1 MTEITI
7 CIPAY
12 RSEKSIAKTLQSVQC
27 QSFGNF
33 IVEIGLEST
42 DDSYKTYNV
51 CEKYLADS
59 RFNLSVNPKVLGWA
73 QNISNLLRKVD
84 TPYFII
90 LPHDDILHPDYLGIL
105 YEAIKEQPHVSVAYA
120 DMFFIGKNRGE
131 KFLAVDNDNFF
142 SRLLSFFLA
151 GAEAVPW
158 RGVTRKKVL
167 SEGVT
172 FSHNEY
178 SSFAVECEWA
188 LHLIQ
193 QGEAYRV
200 PLPLYYKRA
209 YSYGSKSVSS
219 EWRLSF
225 SEQKIKAALEHHRN
239 RMLAGISTAH
249 LTHEEIV
256 LIKLAC
262 ESAMLRRFLNFSQNR
277 FTLQDCHLSRIDEMK
292 EVIGSLKP
300 EIGIKIL
307 SRIELALSRNE
318 LIRRQNEAAETYA
331 RDSVGHDN
339 NNWEAFFHL
348 AQILL
353 RKGEV
358 NEALILSSKASKIAP
373 YTLEINGLVEK
384 CQNDINQLY
393 SIEIEQH
400 DDE

>member
-12 RSEKSIAKTLQSVQC
+12 RSENLIAKTLQSAQC

-33 IVEIGLEST
+33 VVEIGLEPT

-73 QNISNLLRKVD
+73 QNISNLLKKVD

-90 LPHDDILHPDYLGIL
+90 LPHDDILHPDYLSIL

-120 DMFFIGKNRGE
+120 DMFYIGNTRGE
-131 KFLAVDNDNFF
+131 KFLALDNDNLF

-200 PLPLYYKRA
+200 PLPLYYKRLIN
-209 YSYGSKSVSS
+209 GSKSVSS
-219 EWRLSF
+219 EWVSSF
-225 SEQKIKAALEHHRN
+225 SEQKLKAALEHHRN
-239 RMLAGISTAH
+239 KMLAGISTVH
-249 LTHEEIV
+249 LTPEEIELV
-256 LIKLAC
+256 KLAC
-262 ESAMLRRFLNFSQNR
+262 ESAMMRRFLDFSRDR
-277 FTLQDCHLSRIDEMK
+277 FTLSDYHLSRIEEMRDAISSVK
-292 EVIGSLKP
+292 SD
-300 EIGIKIL
+300 IGIKIL

-318 LIRRQNEAAETYA
+318 LIRRQYEAAETYA
-331 RDSVGHDN
+331 RDSVRHDN

-373 YTLEINGLVEK
+373 YTSQINCLVEK

-393 SIEIEQH
+393 SI
-400 DDE
+400 

>member
-33 IVEIGLEST
+33 VVEIGLEST

-90 LPHDDILHPDYLGIL
+90 LPHDDILHPDYLCIL
-105 YEAIKEQPHVSVAYA
+105 YEAIKDRPNVSVAYA
-120 DMFFIGKNRGE
+120 DMFFIGNVLGE
-131 KFLAVDNDNFF
+131 RFLAVDNDNL
-142 SRLLSFFLA
+142 SGRLLSFFLA
-151 GAEAVPW
+151 GAGGLPW

-172 FSHNEY
+172 FSYNKY

-200 PLPLYYKRA
+200 PLPLYYKRQ
-209 YSYGSKSVSS
+209 YGAESKSVSI
-219 EWRLSF
+219 EWRFYF

-249 LTHEEIV
+249 LTPEEIELV
-256 LIKLAC
+256 KLAC
-262 ESAMLRRFLNFSQNR
+262 ESAMMRRFLNFSRNR
-277 FTLQDCHLSRIDEMK
+277 FTLPDCHLSRIEEMK
-292 EVIGSLKP
+292 DAIRSIKSD
-300 EIGIKIL
+300 IGIKIL

-318 LIRRQNEAAETYA
+318 LIRRQYGAAETYA

-373 YTLEINGLVEK
+373 YTLEINLLVEK
-384 CQNDINQLY
+384 CQNDINRLY
-393 SIEIEQH
+393 SIEIEQR